1 VNRTRSGIES
11 ASKSALIQQE
21 KDRGGREMLRQR
33 SPTELL
39 AFCTASCVVCSR
51 EFIVLYLDRRYLCR
65 RGFVDAGLST
75 CGDGEKII
83 VRFSWL
89 GKSSRRHCRH
99 RVAECAALYEFRK
112 TMSLEMKI
120 GDIITASPAS
130 IIDR

>member
-1 VNRTRSGIES
+1 
-11 ASKSALIQQE
+11 
-21 KDRGGREMLRQR
+21 MLRQR
-33 SPTELL
+33 SPTEL

-65 RGFVDAGLST
+65 RGFAAIVDAGLLT

-89 GKSSRRHCRH
+89 GKSSRRHHRH
-99 RVAECAALYEFRK
+99 RVAECAAFYDEFRK

-130 IIDR
+130 IIDRQLLVSLIMISIVNK